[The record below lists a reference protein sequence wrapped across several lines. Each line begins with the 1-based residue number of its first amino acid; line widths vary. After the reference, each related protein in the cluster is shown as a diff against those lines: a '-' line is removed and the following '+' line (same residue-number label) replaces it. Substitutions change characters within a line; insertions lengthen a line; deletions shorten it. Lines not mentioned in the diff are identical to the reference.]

1 MENVK
6 ENTEQPL
13 DRLERLLSGLAER
26 KPETPEEESYDL
38 VMVIGNG
45 FDISLGLQ
53 TRYADFMKSDWWPFR
68 HRGGDGDYGLG
79 AYLTKRH
86 GIEKW
91 MDVEEQLHKYCA
103 KDHSVV
109 GEYVA
114 MLCSNPDMRKKILDA
129 SSSGGK
135 LSEQEIKR
143 QIEIELLH
151 RDKKDYQLLCDH
163 FRNYLN
169 CMEYGRKDKGDDS
182 ISGVS
187 AESQAGKL
195 ISALSDRVDLLFTF
209 NYTNINR
216 ILNHLGS
223 SLVEPDKV
231 VFVHGSLNGC
241 ESSSDGESIENSTAI
256 LGVDDQRPVLDDYRF
271 MVKQYNRNF
280 YRVNTN
286 TKGRS
291 LTKALKNARN
301 VIFFGLSFGE
311 NDFSYF
317 KPFFEGIDT
326 HPKLDSVTVFCYKDE
341 DRMELLERLAK
352 VRNTSSVKYLQFNN
366 DFQIITTGEGDSD
379 RKMDE
384 FIEVLERN

>member
-1 MENVK
+1 VEGK
-6 ENTEQPL
+6 TE
-13 DRLERLLSGLAER
+13 
-26 KPETPEEESYDL
+26 KMEEESYNM

-45 FDISLGLQ
+45 FDISLGLK
-53 TRYADFMKSDWWPFR
+53 TRYADFMESDWWPFR

-103 KDHSVV
+103 RDHSVV
-109 GEYVA
+109 GEYVS
-114 MLCSNPDMRKKILDA
+114 MLCSNPDMRKKILG
-129 SSSGGK
+129 SSSSVGK
-135 LSEQEIKR
+135 LSEQEVKR

-151 RDKKDYQLLCDH
+151 SDKNDYRLLCDH

-169 CMEYGRKDKGDDS
+169 CMEYG
-182 ISGVS
+182 VS
-187 AESQAGKL
+187 AESPAGKL

-216 ILNHLGS
+216 ILNHLSS
-223 SLVEPDKV
+223 SLVDSDKV

-241 ESSSDGESIENSTAI
+241 ESSSDEESIENSTAI

-271 MVKQYNRNF
+271 MVKQYNRHF

-291 LTKALKNARN
+291 LTKALRNARN
-301 VIFFGLSFGE
+301 IVFFGLSFGE

-317 KPFFEGIDT
+317 KPFFENIDSLD
-326 HPKLDSVTVFCYKDE
+326 KLKSVTVFCYKDE

-352 VRNTSSVKYLQFNN
+352 VRNNSSVKYLQFNN
-366 DFQIITTGEGDSD
+366 DFQIITTGEDDSD
-379 RKMDE
+379 RKMNE
-384 FIEVLERN
+384 FIEVLENTIIHNQ

>member
-1 MENVK
+1 MK
-6 ENTEQPL
+6 EKTEQSP
-13 DRLERLLSGLAER
+13 DHLEQSMSKLVEGKTE
-26 KPETPEEESYDL
+26 KMEEESYNM

-45 FDISLGLQ
+45 FDISLGLK
-53 TRYADFMKSDWWPFR
+53 TRYADFMESDWWPFR

-103 KDHSVV
+103 RDHSVV
-109 GEYVA
+109 GEYVS
-114 MLCSNPDMRKKILDA
+114 MLCSNPDMRKKILG
-129 SSSGGK
+129 SSSSVGK
-135 LSEQEIKR
+135 LSEQEVKR

-151 RDKKDYQLLCDH
+151 SDKNDYRLLCDH

-169 CMEYGRKDKGDDS
+169 CMEYG
-182 ISGVS
+182 VS
-187 AESQAGKL
+187 AESPAGKL

-216 ILNHLGS
+216 ILNHLSS
-223 SLVEPDKV
+223 SLVDSDKV

-241 ESSSDGESIENSTAI
+241 ESSSDEESIENSTAI

-271 MVKQYNRNF
+271 MVKQYNRHF

-291 LTKALKNARN
+291 LTKALRNARN
-301 VIFFGLSFGE
+301 IVFFGLSFGE

-317 KPFFEGIDT
+317 KPFFENIDSLD
-326 HPKLDSVTVFCYKDE
+326 KLKSVTVFCYKDE

-352 VRNTSSVKYLQFNN
+352 VRNNSSVKYLQFNN
-366 DFQIITTGEGDSD
+366 DFQIITTGEDDSD
-379 RKMDE
+379 RKMNE
-384 FIEVLERN
+384 FIEVLENTIIHNQ